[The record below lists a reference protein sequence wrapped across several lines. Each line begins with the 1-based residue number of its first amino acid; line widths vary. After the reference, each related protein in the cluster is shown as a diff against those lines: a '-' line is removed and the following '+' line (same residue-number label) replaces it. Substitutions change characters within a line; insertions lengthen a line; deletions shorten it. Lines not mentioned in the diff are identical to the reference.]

1 MSYFVGIY
9 VRFHTIEKAVK
20 RYERIEDI
28 FSHASLSKTIIIM
41 QKFFFLNNFI
51 EMLFYVQKIGKKQ
64 YLWEKISAQIKQNLF
79 VRMLGKTFIS
89 VSLCPNV

>member
-20 RYERIEDI
+20 RDERIEDI
-28 FSHASLSKTIIIM
+28 FFHASLSKTIIIM
-41 QKFFFLNNFI
+41 QEFFSLNSFI

-64 YLWEKISAQIKQNLF
+64 YLWEEILVQIKQNSF

-89 VSLCPNV
+89 VNLCPNV